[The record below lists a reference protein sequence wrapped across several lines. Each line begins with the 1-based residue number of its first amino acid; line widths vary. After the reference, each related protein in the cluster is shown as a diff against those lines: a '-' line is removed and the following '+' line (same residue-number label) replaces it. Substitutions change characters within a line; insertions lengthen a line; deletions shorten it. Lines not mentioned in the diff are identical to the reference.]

1 MAKVIGLVNLHSDIE
16 FTGLTER
23 RPVASVSFLGRYGI
37 IDFVLSNMSNSK
49 IDAIG
54 VMIQKKPRSL
64 FKHLGNGNSWNFNQ
78 KAGGVSLLY
87 NEKYANDPKYNHDI
101 NNLVENIHF
110 LETSNADYV
119 VIAPAHIVTTMDY
132 NDVITAHEKS
142 GASITM
148 TYRKAKDADVA
159 WVGCDVLE
167 IDKDGLLTGKTINK
181 GTRKRQNISLE
192 TYVINRKELLEIMKK
207 AHKISAFYD
216 LKDILGYLCDEKQ
229 IHTYEYKGYARCID
243 SLEHYYQYS
252 LEFLDLDI
260 SSAVFKSNWPIYTIT
275 NDTPPAKYL
284 TQSDVKR
291 SFVANGAI
299 INGTVENSIIG
310 RDVVIG
316 SGAIVRNCILF
327 SGAVV
332 DPGAHLENVIMDKS
346 SKVHRQLELHG
357 EYDSPLYI
365 KEGDVV

>member
-142 GASITM
+142 GATITM
-148 TYRKAKDADVA
+148 TYRK
-159 WVGCDVLE
+159 E

-229 IHTYEYKGYARCID
+229 IHTYEYKGYARCLD
-243 SLEHYYQYS
+243 STEAYFKYS
-252 LEFLDLDI
+252 LEMLDIDI
-260 SSAVFKSNWPIYTIT
+260 SSRVFKSNWPIYTNT
-275 NDTPPAKYL
+275 NDTP
-284 TQSDVKR
+284 VKK
-291 SFVANGAI
+291 SFVANGAVI
-299 INGTVENSIIG
+299 DGTVENSILGREVTIG
-310 RDVVIG
+310 KGAVIKNCVIFSG
-316 SGAIVRNCILF
+316 SKIA
-327 SGAVV
+327 SGAV
-332 DPGAHLENVIMDKS
+332 LENVIIDKRA
-346 SKVHRQLELHG
+346 KVEKKLELKG
-357 EYDSPLYI
+357 TETSPLYI
-365 KEGDVV
+365 KEGDRV